1 MPQTEV
7 DTTEALQ
14 RYLQLTAIPGGSG
27 DEKAVADEI
36 VRLLVSA
43 GVDPSAIRFDKAHEK
58 TRIKGNC
65 GNLIVD
71 LPGTT
76 NGPRTLLSAHMDTV
90 PICIGCVPEVSG
102 ARVNSQ
108 SGVGLGADDRSG
120 CAVVLTAAI
129 ERINFAKANPDQTLH
144 PATLLFTIQE
154 EVGLEGARHL
164 DPSVVGNIDQ
174 AFNFDGGSLD
184 KVTTGA
190 VGGERIEI
198 ELCGTPAHAGV
209 APQEGCSAIVMAGK
223 AIATLEAEG
232 WLGLVDKSQT
242 LGQNAVGTANV
253 GVIKGGEATNVITPA
268 VTLRAEAR
276 SHNADFR
283 TQIVAKMKAAFES
296 AAASTCTADGTSGSC
311 EFSSHVDYEAFRLAD
326 DDSSVSALETALASI
341 GRESFR
347 EVANGGLDANWLNLH
362 GIPAVTV
369 GCGQMNIH
377 TADEQLDIDVY
388 HDACRV
394 ATLLITSTAS

>member
-36 VRLLVSA
+36 VRLLISA
-43 GVDPSAIRFDKAHEK
+43 GVDPSAIRFDNAHEK
-58 TRIKGNC
+58 TRIQGNC

-71 LPGTT
+71 LPGTSE
-76 NGPRTLLSAHMDTV
+76 GPRTLLSAHMDTV
-90 PICIGCVPEVSG
+90 PICIGCEPEVSG
-102 ARVNSQ
+102 ARVHSQ
-108 SGVGLGADDRSG
+108 PGVGLGADDRSG

-129 ERINFAKANPDQTLH
+129 ERLKFAKANPDQPLH

-164 DPSVVGNIDQ
+164 DPSLVGNIDR

-198 ELCGTPAHAGV
+198 ELRGTPAHAGV
-209 APQEGCSAIVMAGK
+209 APQDGASAIVMAAK
-223 AIATLEAEG
+223 AIASLEADG
-232 WLGLVDKSQT
+232 WLGLVDKSESMGET
-242 LGQNAVGTANV
+242 AVGTANV
-253 GVIKGGEATNVITPA
+253 GVIKGGEATNVITPE

-296 AAASTCTADGTSGSC
+296 AAASTSTAAGVSGAC

-326 DDSSVSALETALASI
+326 DDSSVLALENALSSL
-341 GRESFR
+341 GRQSFR

-388 HDACRV
+388 QDACRV
-394 ATLLITSTAS
+394 ATILITSSTS